1 MNYPYTSIVR
11 HEMPILDRVE
21 FLEWQKDNM
30 KQKQILEAQCKETSE
45 NVIYREIARVTK
57 NAHNKEVL
65 DKMAGEELEDS
76 ALWKTFSKED
86 VNPDRFRVFRYMVIS
101 RIFGITF
108 AIKLLERDSKRIR
121 EAYEFLAASTQGGND
136 IWKARFEREKELIS
150 LIDEE
155 QLKYIGSVVLG
166 LYDALVEF
174 TGVLAGFTLALQS
187 TRIIAVAALIT
198 GIAATSS
205 MAASVYLSF
214 ETVKSSL
221 SPIKSAVYTG
231 VAYLLVVLLLVFPYF
246 IFKNPFMSL
255 SITIVCAVLAIAVFT
270 YYSSVVQGTS
280 FGGRF
285 RKMVLVS
292 VGVAA
297 LSFGISYLLKT
308 ALNIKA

>member
-1 MNYPYTSIVR
+1 MI
-11 HEMPILDRVE
+11 
-21 FLEWQKDNM
+21 
-30 KQKQILEAQCKETSE
+30 KQKQILEAQCKEISE
-45 NVIYREIARVTK
+45 HVIYRELSRATR
-57 NAHNKEVL
+57 NEHNREIL
-65 DKMAGEELEDS
+65 GKMAREELEDC
-76 ALWKTFSKED
+76 ALWKKYSKED
-86 VNPDRFRVFRYMVIS
+86 VNPDHLQVFRYRVIS
-101 RIFGITF
+101 RLFGITF

-121 EAYEFLAASTQGGND
+121 EAYAFLSDSTLGGKD
-136 IWKARFEREKELIS
+136 IWATRFAREKELIS

-174 TGVLAGFTLALQS
+174 TGVLAGFTLALQN

-198 GIAATSS
+198 GTAATSS

-214 ETVKSSL
+214 ESVKSSL

-231 VAYLLVVLLLVFPYF
+231 AAYLFVVLLLVFPYF
-246 IFKNPFMSL
+246 VFQNPFESL
-255 SITIVCAVLAIAVFT
+255 VITIICAVLAIAVFT